1 MTYFKIGNEDF
12 SSYVKSLKVNMEVI
26 VADTSGRNASGTMCL
41 DIVNRKDKLNVTFV
55 PMKMNEMNRLLAAI
69 EDYIIT
75 VSYLNPRDNQIK
87 TI

>member
-41 DIVNRKDKLNVTFV
+41 DIVNRKDKKGKNKNANFIAS
-55 PMKMNEMNRLLAAI
+55 K
-69 EDYIIT
+69 
-75 VSYLNPRDNQIK
+75 
-87 TI
+87 

>member
-41 DIVNRKDKLNVTFV
+41 DIVNRKDKLNVTFI
-55 PMKMNEMNRLLAAI
+55 PMNMSAMNRLLNAI
-69 EDYIIT
+69 EDFIIT
-75 VSYLNPRDNQIK
+75 VSYLNPRDNQMK